1 MNRGNIRDMRP
12 EQRAMNN
19 AAYRKCFEVC
29 DEVKEARA
37 GKKIRLRDYPAAIV
51 MCADSWEHPM
61 ASAIERSGKVVRT
74 SYEETPELE
83 AVLSGLGNIGGKRDE
98 CKNYI
103 GACAEPHSA
112 RTVMRARPET
122 EVDELAFSY
131 AYRPRTKTVIR
142 YCRNCTDVFN
152 VENP

>member
-1 MNRGNIRDMRP
+1 
-12 EQRAMNN
+12 MNN
-19 AAYRKCFEVC
+19 ATYRKCFVIC

-37 GKKIRLRDYPAAIV
+37 GKEIRLRDYPAAIV
-51 MCADSWEHPM
+51 KCADSWNNP
-61 ASAIERSGKVVRT
+61 ATSAIERSGKVVKT
-74 SYEETPELE
+74 SYQDTPVLETALK
-83 AVLSGLGNIGGKRDE
+83 VLGDIGGKRDE

-112 RTVMRARPET
+112 RTVMKASPIND
-122 EVDELAFSY
+122 VNDLAFSY

-152 VENP
+152 VQNP

>member
-1 MNRGNIRDMRP
+1 
-12 EQRAMNN
+12 MNN
-19 AAYRKCFEVC
+19 ATYRKCFEVC

-51 MCADSWEHPM
+51 MCADSWEYPT

-74 SYEETPELE
+74 SYEETPELKT
-83 AVLSGLGNIGGKRDE
+83 ALSALGTIGGKRDG

-112 RTVMRARPET
+112 RMVMRASPET

-152 VENP
+152 VVNP

>member
-1 MNRGNIRDMRP
+1 MRP

-29 DEVKEARA
+29 EEVREARA

-51 MCADSWEHPM
+51 MCADSWDNPTVE
-61 ASAIERSGKVVRT
+61 AIERSGKVVST
-74 SYEETPELE
+74 SYEDTPVLE
-83 AVLSGLGNIGGKRDE
+83 ESLKNNLGVIGGKRDE

-112 RTVMRARPET
+112 RTVMKATPVND
-122 EVDELAFSY
+122 VDELAFSY
-131 AYRPRTKTVIR
+131 AYRPRTKSLIR

-152 VENP
+152 VQNP